1 MMNTRR
7 EALRKIL
14 TLTAIMAV
22 PSTTTWAAESN
33 QQFAYVGCRTTKERN
48 ARGKGISVY
57 RVNQSAGEWTLVQL
71 LEGLDN
77 PSFLAFDRTQHFL
90 YAVHGDF
97 GDISAHEVDPVTGK
111 IRLLNRQSTGGKN
124 PVHLVADPT
133 NKFLIVANYATGSLA
148 TMPIQPDGSLGA
160 VVDLVPL
167 QGTPGSHKTQQKSS
181 HPHEVKFD
189 RAGRFIVV
197 PDKGLDKVFVYRID
211 VSTGKL
217 VPGIASPAKARE
229 GAGPRHVDFHP
240 TKPLAYVINELDS
253 TITTYS
259 YDENSGAL
267 APLQVVPTMPTSFT
281 GDSTGAEIAV
291 TKSGRFVLGSNRGH
305 DSVVTM
311 AIDPSSGLLTPVSW
325 APTQGKGPRF
335 FAIDPSG
342 INLYAANENSDS
354 IVGFRIDSAT
364 GGLTPTGTVILT
376 GSPVCIVFRETTTA

>member
-7 EALRKIL
+7 EALHKIL
-14 TLTAIMAV
+14 TLTAIVAI
-22 PSTTTWAAESN
+22 PATATWAAESS

-57 RVNQSAGEWTLVQL
+57 RVNQLTGEWTLVQL

-77 PSFLAFDRTQHFL
+77 PSFLAFDRTHRFL

-97 GDISAHEVDPVTGK
+97 GDISAHEVDTVTGK

-133 NKFLIVANYATGSLA
+133 NKFLIVANYATGSLV

-160 VVDLVPL
+160 VVDLVQLP
-167 QGTPGSHKTQQKSS
+167 GTPGPHKTQQKSS

-211 VSTGKL
+211 ASTGKL
-217 VPGIASPAKARE
+217 VPGTASPAKARE

-253 TITTYS
+253 TITTCS

-267 APLQVVPTMPTSFT
+267 VPLQVVPTMPTSFT
-281 GDSTGAEIAV
+281 GDGTGAEIAV

-311 AIDPSSGLLTPVSW
+311 AIDPSSGLLTPVAW

-342 INLYAANENSDS
+342 TNLYAANENSDS

-364 GGLTPTGTVILT
+364 GRLTPTGTVILT
-376 GSPVCIVFRETTTA
+376 GSPVCIVFRDTTAA